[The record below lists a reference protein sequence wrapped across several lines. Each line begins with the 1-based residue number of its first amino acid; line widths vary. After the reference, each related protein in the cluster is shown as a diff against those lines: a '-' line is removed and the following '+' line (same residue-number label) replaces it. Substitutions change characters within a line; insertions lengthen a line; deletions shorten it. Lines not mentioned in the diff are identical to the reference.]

1 MGFCLPGIGKA
12 LFAANQASSKAMD
25 APKSHL
31 AVHVGD
37 KIGWF
42 MIPVSYLNQPAFQ
55 DLVKQKKNSD
65 MIIQLQE
72 IFHVATGIFTYEH
85 NLV

>member
-1 MGFCLPGIGKA
+1 MGFHIHGIIRRA
-12 LFAANQASSKAMD
+12 TVSTNQGATKKLEVA
-25 APKSHL
+25 KGYL

-65 MIIQLQE
+65 MIIQLA
-72 IFHVATGIFTYEH
+72 V
-85 NLV
+85 